1 MDFNKDMANLKL
13 IKCVTSFFPDYV
25 PSLIKYMKSAK
36 TMIKLKIKQSSYN
49 EQVNQVARWILC
61 NNITCDT
68 SSFPEYDPP

>member
-1 MDFNKDMANLKL
+1 MDFNKDMANLNL

-36 TMIKLKIKQSSYN
+36 TMIKLKIKHSSYN

-61 NNITCDT
+61 DNITCDT
-68 SSFPEYDPP
+68 SPFPECDPP